1 MYCSITLY
9 HIFKFKYR
17 CFVYALS
24 MIVQSLYRTPRPIS
38 YGCLLR
44 RLCYTDR
51 FSEVHLFLNEANNV
65 L

>member
-1 MYCSITLY
+1 
-9 HIFKFKYR
+9 
-17 CFVYALS
+17 
-24 MIVQSLYRTPRPIS
+24 MIVPSIYRLPYIAYPISHPKTYIAYPIS

-44 RLCYTDR
+44 RPRYIDR